1 MEMGGDSRGLRPLT
15 MLPTLILLAF
25 AAGTDGLRGT
35 LAVSA
40 QDWTTRPELRIN
52 APGDTSSGFGRG
64 SYLSVRP
71 DGTRIVVWDAEPVD
85 YTTTVW
91 RIRIYSPDGGL
102 ILDMG
107 PDDFPDD
114 LGQPREVWAGASG
127 FRVGHRDRV
136 TWYSYGDGSPGETVF
151 LPRELESPLSL
162 ADGGFLGL
170 PSLPIDHSG
179 WQPVVR
185 LANGNGERAPDTIA
199 VLDRRNL
206 WLSITFRDSRQR
218 RSFGSSISG
227 QPFAGADL
235 WWMDVESGSIG
246 VVRKGEPPG
255 VTEVFEI
262 LASGD
267 TTWHR
272 HLSLPPVPLSSERA
286 EDAIAEKVDTL
297 RAQAESY
304 GLTEAQL
311 RTVVEDA
318 LHIPSHLSPVTRVV
332 AAASGE
338 VWLRAREMD
347 NGMAVWYA
355 IRRGDHES
363 APRRV
368 LLPAT
373 FRLNDAFG
381 DHVWGFTSGAGPI
394 RILGL
399 RLVPPPLP

>member
-1 MEMGGDSRGLRPLT
+1 MGGNPRGLRPLM

-25 AAGTDGLRGT
+25 AVGMDGLRGT
-35 LAVSA
+35 GAVSA

-64 SYLSVRP
+64 SYLRVGP

-91 RIRIYSPDGGL
+91 RIRVYSRDGGL

-114 LGQPREVWAGASG
+114 LGQPREVWAGESG
-127 FRVGHRDRV
+127 FRVGHQDRA
-136 TWYSYGDGSPGETVF
+136 TWYSYGDGSPGETVV

-170 PSLPIDHSG
+170 PRLPNDHSG

-185 LANGNGERAPDTIA
+185 LADGDGERAPDTIA

-206 WLSITFRDSRQR
+206 WLSITLGDPRQR
-218 RSFGSSISG
+218 RSFGSSVSG
-227 QPFAGADL
+227 QPFADTDL
-235 WWMDVESGSIG
+235 WWMDAETGSIG

-255 VTEVFEI
+255 VAEVFEI

-267 TTWHR
+267 TAWHR
-272 HLSLPPVPLSSERA
+272 HLSLPAVPLSSERA
-286 EDAIAEKVDTL
+286 ESAIAEKVDDL
-297 RAQAESY
+297 RAEAESY

-311 RTVVEDA
+311 RTIVEEA
-318 LHIPSHLSPVTRVV
+318 IHVPSHLSPVTRVV

-347 NGMAVWYA
+347 NGMAVWYS
-355 IRRGDHES
+355 IHRDDHES

-368 LLPAT
+368 LLPAS
-373 FRLNDAFG
+373 FRLNDAYG
-381 DHVWGFTSGAGPI
+381 DHVWGFTSGAGRI
-394 RILGL
+394 RIVGL
-399 RLVPPPLP
+399 RLVPPLLP

>member
-1 MEMGGDSRGLRPLT
+1 MR
-15 MLPTLILLAF
+15 PTLILLAF
-25 AAGTDGLRGT
+25 ALGTDGLRGT
-35 LAVSA
+35 AAVSA
-40 QDWTTRPELRIN
+40 QAWTTRPELRID

-64 SYLSVRP
+64 SYLRVGP

-91 RIRIYSPDGGL
+91 RIRVYSPDGGL
-102 ILDMG
+102 VLDMG

-114 LGQPREVWAGASG
+114 PGQPREVRAGASG
-127 FRVGHRDRV
+127 FRLGHRDRA

-151 LPRELESPLSL
+151 LPSGFERTVPL
-162 ADGGFLGL
+162 AAGGFLGIASV
-170 PSLPIDHSG
+170 PFDHSG
-179 WQPVVR
+179 WQAVVR
-185 LANGNGERAPDTIA
+185 LADGDGERASDTIA

-206 WLSITFRDSRQR
+206 WLSITLRDPRQR

-227 QPFAGADL
+227 QPFADADL
-235 WWMDVESGSIG
+235 WWMDAETGSIG

-255 VTEVFEI
+255 VAEIFEI

-267 TTWHR
+267 TAWHR
-272 HLSLPPVPLSSERA
+272 HLSLPAVALSSERA
-286 EDAIAEKVDTL
+286 ESAVAERVDNL
-297 RAQAESY
+297 RAQGESY

-311 RTVVEDA
+311 RTIVEEA
-318 LHIPSHLSPVTRVV
+318 LHIPSHLSPVTKVV
-332 AAASGE
+332 VAASGE
-338 VWLRAREMD
+338 VWLRAREMEND
-347 NGMAVWYA
+347 MAVWYS

-368 LLPAT
+368 LLSAS
-373 FRLNDAFG
+373 FHLNDAFG